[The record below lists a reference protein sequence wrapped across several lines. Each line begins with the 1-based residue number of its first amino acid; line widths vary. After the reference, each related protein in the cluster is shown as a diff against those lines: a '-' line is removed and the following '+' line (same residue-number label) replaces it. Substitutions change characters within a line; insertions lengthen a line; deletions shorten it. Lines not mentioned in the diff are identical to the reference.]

1 MGVNL
6 SPHVIGSLKEESA
19 EMAQT
24 DDSLGKAAEM
34 EDTAYCMATHSGIQT
49 RNLEEET
56 KILPVSEGAQPC
68 QYLDLRYDMPSPE
81 LSVQGLS

>member
-34 EDTAYCMATHSGIQT
+34 EDTGLLHGNPQ
-49 RNLEEET
+49 RNPNQKL
-56 KILPVSEGAQPC
+56 G
-68 QYLDLRYDMPSPE
+68 R
-81 LSVQGLS
+81 